1 MFYIHAYMVLFLAS
15 LHLRLNMQIYIFG
28 SVFVRSMKRPVRLT
42 DVVVLKLCLCMTY
55 RIYTQREYLMRMQ
68 DFKITDVARTRQF
81 R

>member
-1 MFYIHAYMVLFLAS
+1 MCGV
-15 LHLRLNMQIYIFG
+15 RL
-28 SVFVRSMKRPVRLT
+28 MKWPVRLT
-42 DVVVLKLCLCMTY
+42 DVVVVKLYVCMTY